1 MVATS
6 LQGRCR
12 WFPQSSMSLGVLSG
26 QRIVCLLL
34 VLLNRQAENYAFV
47 SSASILV
54 VSEQWEKETLL
65 L

>member
-1 MVATS
+1 
-6 LQGRCR
+6 
-12 WFPQSSMSLGVLSG
+12 MSLGVLSG
-26 QRIVCLLL
+26 QRIVFLLL